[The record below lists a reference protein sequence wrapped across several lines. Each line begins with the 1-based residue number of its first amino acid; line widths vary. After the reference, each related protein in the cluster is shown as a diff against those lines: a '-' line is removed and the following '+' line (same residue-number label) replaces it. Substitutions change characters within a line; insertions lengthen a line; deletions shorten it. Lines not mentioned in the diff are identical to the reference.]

1 MWWNVGSGQTKNYK
15 IGICCFSAKHAA
27 LRRKRKDWLA
37 RNQDNVSEWSHM
49 SIRRLL
55 FQWANT
61 IKIQPYIVQRV
72 FSYVQKLQSWWLLP
86 YIIAFPIH
94 WIDKSF
100 SLQLL
105 INFTFNYQ
113 STNTIFHYCHCHMD
127 LIFFVVIQQTC
138 FFQSQMSNWKKFL

>member
-1 MWWNVGSGQTKNYK
+1 
-15 IGICCFSAKHAA
+15 
-27 LRRKRKDWLA
+27 
-37 RNQDNVSEWSHM
+37 M

-55 FQWANT
+55 FQWASI

-138 FFQSQMSNWKKFL
+138 FFQSQMSNWKKFLKLLFFNKMLQWIEFHIKVEDTKELIKP